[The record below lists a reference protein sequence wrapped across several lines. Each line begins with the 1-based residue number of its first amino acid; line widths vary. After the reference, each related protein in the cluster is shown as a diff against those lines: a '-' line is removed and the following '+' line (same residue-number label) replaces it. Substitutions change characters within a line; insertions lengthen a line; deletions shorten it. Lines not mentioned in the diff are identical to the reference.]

1 MTAIEGR
8 LDDGPLRRL
17 QILLVL
23 MLLWDLL
30 ALLAS
35 LSFGGALM
43 KIDGDEIGGVLAAKL
58 SFSGAALVPIAV
70 YFYGLVRNPLRHP
83 GVLWVGMI
91 EQGAAVLFAL
101 YHVVA
106 GDIAVEGA
114 VLTVVVSTALLAL
127 LLVTVARGDMNS

>member
-43 KIDGDEIGGVLAAKL
+43 KIDGDEIGGLLAAKL
-58 SFSGAALVPIAV
+58 SFSGAALVPVCV

-83 GVLWVGMI
+83 GVIWVGMI
-91 EQGAAVLFAL
+91 EQGAAVLFSL

-127 LLVTVARGDMNS
+127 LLVTAARGDMNS